1 MRVKDLR
8 VLITGA
14 ASGAGRTIAEMLADA
29 DARVFVSDISDV
41 SVADLS
47 NARPDIRVVQADAG
61 NEAEIDD
68 MFTQAERHLGGLDVL
83 INNAGIAGPT
93 MSVEDI
99 SLTDRPARD
108 ILPLLGGMR
117 VSF

>member
-41 SVADLS
+41 SVAALS
-47 NARPDIRVVQADAG
+47 NARSDIRVVQADAG
-61 NEAEIDD
+61 NEAEICSSRMVAGGASSALRVRPDIPG
-68 MFTQAERHLGGLDVL
+68 AEPSRLKALGLTVSPAVL
-83 INNAGIAGPT
+83 
-93 MSVEDI
+93 
-99 SLTDRPARD
+99 ARAD
-108 ILPLLGGMR
+108 EVIE
-117 VSF
+117 